1 MEAEVEL
8 EKRNTIMT
16 SVLECLAMGN
26 TDTVTVDMMIRVSDV
41 MVLGMRAE
49 TNVILRKRQE
59 VMSNILVQL
68 MLNENLS
75 GSRLWSRY
83 QMVRSCNHQLQKPE
97 TRGIV
102 YMLAYTRMLPQA
114 RKVYQEAV
122 KWGVYSVQAVSRP
135 LTLRLLSCMT
145 LEEIFVI
152 MTEFLDRVEAE
163 AAHLQESLN
172 IFVKM
177 EVTSS
182 PKTGIK
188 HLNCV
193 SR

>member
-1 MEAEVEL
+1 
-8 EKRNTIMT
+8 
-16 SVLECLAMGN
+16 
-26 TDTVTVDMMIRVSDV
+26 
-41 MVLGMRAE
+41 
-49 TNVILRKRQE
+49 
-59 VMSNILVQL
+59 MSNILVQL

-102 YMLAYTRMLPQA
+102 YMLAYARMLPQA

-152 MTEFLDRVEAE
+152 LTEFLDRVEAE